1 MRRWIILLFLYAAVP
16 QCLLA
21 QQTQEQMASYYF
33 SQGAYDQAVELYE
46 SLYDRTANKF
56 YYQMLLRSYVE
67 LGEYRKAESLI
78 GKRIKK
84 NPKDLT
90 LQVDMGNLYQR
101 KGDSKKARRAYE
113 KAVELVGVDARQASD
128 LVQAFDQANQ
138 VDYAIQVYRRLRE
151 NTHNRY
157 LFVAEMAALHGR
169 RGDYNSMVAEY
180 FDLLDHSP
188 GSMESIQVSLQRMMH
203 DGDEVLVSEAL
214 RNVLMDRIQLQP
226 NNVQNVEMM
235 LWFTLQQKDFD
246 FAMSQ
251 AKAIDR
257 RFPDQQGEAVMRV
270 ARVAHSNEAYDVARD
285 GYSYLV
291 KKGTQ
296 HPYYMESRLS
306 DLQVSFAQVTAQR
319 SGDAELKALKERY
332 ESAIDELGKRVETVP
347 LMRDYARLLANY
359 LNDLQSAAD
368 VLYDILDLEKLPARQ
383 RDEVKLDLGDLLLVA
398 GDVWEASLLYM
409 QVEKANKQDVLG
421 SMAKFRN
428 AKLSYYN
435 HDFEWAKSQLDVLRS
450 STSKLIANDAMEL
463 SLLISDNM
471 EQDSTFDMLEIFADA
486 DLLLYR
492 NQLDAAWLR
501 FDEISHRTLS
511 HPLLDEV
518 LMRKAQIRVRQLR
531 YDDADTLLG
540 QLYAFY
546 PDDVL
551 ADDALFLRAEICER
565 HLQRLD
571 KAQECYA
578 RILTDY
584 PTSVYVEQAR
594 KRYNEIKK
602 NER

>member
-1 MRRWIILLFLYAAVP
+1 
-16 QCLLA
+16 
-21 QQTQEQMASYYF
+21 MASYYF

-46 SLYDRTANKF
+46 SLYERTANKF
-56 YYQMLLRSYVE
+56 YYQMLMRSYVE

-78 GKRIKK
+78 EKHIKK

-90 LQVDMGNLYQR
+90 LQVDLGGLYLR
-101 KGDSKKARRAYE
+101 KGDNKKSRRVFE
-113 KAVELVGVDARQASD
+113 KAVDQVGVDSRQASD
-128 LVQAFDQANQ
+128 LAQAFDQANQ
-138 VDYAIQVYRRLRE
+138 VDYAIQVFRRLRE

-157 LFVAEMAALHGR
+157 LFVAEMAALYGR
-169 RGDYNSMVAEY
+169 RGDYHAMVAEY

-203 DGDEVLVSEAL
+203 DGDEELISEAL
-214 RNVLMDRIQLQP
+214 RKVLMERVQTQP

-235 LWFTLQQKDFD
+235 LWFTLQQKDFA

-251 AKAIDR
+251 AQAIDR
-257 RFPDQQGEAVMRV
+257 RFPDQKGEAVLRV
-270 ARVAHSNEAYDVARD
+270 ARVAKSNDAYEVARD
-285 GYSYLV
+285 GYAYLV
-291 KKGTQ
+291 KKGPQ
-296 HPYYMESRLS
+296 HPYYMESRVGE
-306 DLQVSFAQVTAQR
+306 LQVSFAQMEARRTD
-319 SGDAELKALKERY
+319 DAECKALAERY
-332 ESAIDELGKRVETVP
+332 AAAINELGKRVETVP
-347 LMRDYARLLANY
+347 LMRDDARLLAY
-359 LNDLQSAAD
+359 YRNDLQAASD
-368 VLYDILDLEKLPARQ
+368 VLYDILDVEKLPNRL

-428 AKLSYYN
+428 AKLSYYS

-492 NQLDAAWLR
+492 NQLDSAWVR

-518 LMRKAQIRVRQLR
+518 LMRKAQIRIRQAR
-531 YDDADTLLG
+531 YEEADTLLG

-546 PDDVL
+546 PEDVL
-551 ADDALFLRAEICER
+551 ADDALFLRAEICEQ
-565 HLQRLD
+565 HLQQPE
-571 KAQECYA
+571 KARDYYA
-578 RILTDY
+578 LILTDY
-584 PTSVYVEQAR
+584 PTSIYVEQAR

-602 NER
+602 N